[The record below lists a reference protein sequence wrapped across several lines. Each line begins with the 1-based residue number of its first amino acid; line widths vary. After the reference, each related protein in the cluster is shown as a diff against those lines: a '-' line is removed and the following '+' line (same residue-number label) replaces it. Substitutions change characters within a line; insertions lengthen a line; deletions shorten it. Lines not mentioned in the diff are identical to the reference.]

1 MLVLSA
7 LSGGAIAGIVIA
19 ILFVLAV
26 VVLAAS
32 ARVVKQATALIVERL
47 GKYHRTLNTGFHLI
61 VPFFDRTSRPISLK
75 EIVADFKPQPVIT
88 KDNVT
93 MQIDT
98 VVYFAI
104 TDPKL
109 YTYGVDRPI
118 SAIENLTA
126 TTLRNIVGE
135 LELDETLTSRDT
147 VNSKMR
153 IILDEATDPW
163 GIKIN
168 RVELKNILP
177 PKDIQE
183 AMEKQ
188 MRAERERRE
197 SILKAEGEKKS
208 AILIAEGEKES
219 KILRAQADREAQL
232 LAADAAKQAR
242 ILAAEAEK
250 AALIAEGEGRAK
262 AIALINDAHPN
273 NQYVTLEGF
282 EALKVLADGKAT
294 KIVVPT
300 EISNVTGLLASLKE
314 TVTDEPKPAKK

>member
-1 MLVLSA
+1 MFILGLS
-7 LSGGAIAGIVIA
+7 SGGVLGIVLA
-19 ILFVLAV
+19 ILFL
-26 VVLAAS
+26 LAAILFIMS
-32 ARVVKQATALIVERL
+32 AKIVRQANAMIVERL
-47 GKYHRTLNTGFHLI
+47 GKYNRTLNTGFHMI
-61 VPFFDRTSRPISLK
+61 IPFFERASKPISLK
-75 EIVADFKPQPVIT
+75 EKVADFKPQPVIT

-98 VVYFAI
+98 VVYFQI

-109 YTYGVDRPI
+109 YAYGVEYPI

-219 KILRAQADREAQL
+219 KILKAQADKEA
-232 LAADAAKQAR
+232 K

-250 AALIAEGEGRAK
+250 QARIMAAEAEKAAFIAEGEGKSK
-262 AIALINDAHPN
+262 AIELINKADPSA
-273 NQYVTLEGF
+273 QYVTLEGY
-282 EALKVLADGKAT
+282 EALKKVADGNAT

-300 EISNVTGLLASLKE
+300 EISNVAGLFASVKE
-314 TVTDEPKPAKK
+314 VVSDNKKK

>member
-1 MLVLSA
+1 MFLLGLS
-7 LSGGAIAGIVIA
+7 SGGVFGIVLA
-19 ILFVLAV
+19 ILFF
-26 VVLAAS
+26 LAAILFIMS
-32 ARVVKQATALIVERL
+32 AKIVRQANAIIVERL
-47 GKYHRTLNTGFHLI
+47 GKYNRTLNTGFHMI
-61 VPFFDRTSRPISLK
+61 IPFFERASKPISLK
-75 EIVADFKPQPVIT
+75 EKVADFKPQPVIT

-98 VVYFAI
+98 VVYFQI

-109 YTYGVDRPI
+109 YAYGVEYPI

-219 KILRAQADREAQL
+219 KILKAQADKEAKL
-232 LAADAAKQAR
+232 LAADADKQAR
-242 ILAAEAEK
+242 IMAAEAEK
-250 AALIAEGEGRAK
+250 AAFIAEGEGKAK
-262 AIALINDAHPN
+262 AIELINKADPSA
-273 NQYVTLEGF
+273 QYVTLEGY
-282 EALKVLADGKAT
+282 EALKKVADGNAT

-300 EISNVTGLLASLKE
+300 EISNVAGLLASVKE
-314 TVTDEPKPAKK
+314 VVSDGKKK

>member
-1 MLVLSA
+1 MSIILG
-7 LSGGAIAGIVIA
+7 LSGGAIAAIVIGIIA
-19 ILFVLAV
+19 LIALIIFAV
-26 VVLAAS
+26 AGI
-32 ARVVKQATALIVERL
+32 RVVRQSTAVIVERL
-47 GKYHRTLNTGFHLI
+47 GKFHRVLSTGIHLI
-61 VPFFDRTSRPISLK
+61 IPIVDRASRPISLK

-98 VVYFAI
+98 VVYFSI

-118 SAIENLTA
+118 AAIENLTA

-197 SILKAEGEKKS
+197 QILKAEGEKKS
-208 AILIAEGEKES
+208 QILIAEGEKES

-242 ILAAEAEK
+242 IMAAEAEK
-250 AALIAEGEGRAK
+250 AALVAEGEGRAA
-262 AIALINDAHPN
+262 AIQLINDANPGS
-273 NQYVTLEGF
+273 QYVTLEGF
-282 EALKVLADGKAT
+282 EALKVLADGKST

-300 EISNVTGLLASLKE
+300 EIGNVTGLLASLKE
-314 TVTDEPKPAKK
+314 TVSDK